1 MARVRSGAKTTFSW
15 RPAALGTE
23 FANESET
30 EDAILYSVRPLKI
43 GHYHRQG
50 RAADGRVVA
59 LES

>member
-23 FANESET
+23 FANESE
-30 EDAILYSVRPLKI
+30 DMIAYSVRPPKI
-43 GHYHRQG
+43 GRYHRQG